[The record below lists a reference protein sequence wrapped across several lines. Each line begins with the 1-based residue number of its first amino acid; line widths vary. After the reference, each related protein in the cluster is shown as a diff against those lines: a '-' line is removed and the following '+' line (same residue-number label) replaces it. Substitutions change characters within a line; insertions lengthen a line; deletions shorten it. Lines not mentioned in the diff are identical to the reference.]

1 MIFVGVG
8 SSNPLFMR
16 QRRYWAAVGRFSK
29 IDVSVS
35 RYEYRPTIYNQF
47 NLYGSGFPTCL
58 YRSMGAR
65 PYDYRWLYKC
75 QHALS
80 NSRIYHN
87 CQPFYRLIGSK
98 PCSQSQSRQKLIPFA
113 RCWILP
119 PQTGHAVSSEATN
132 GKDDDS
138 SSFQC
143 PIRRCVHS

>member
-1 MIFVGVG
+1 
-8 SSNPLFMR
+8 MR
-16 QRRYWAAVGRFSK
+16 QRRYRAAVGRFSK

-35 RYEYRPTIYNQF
+35 RYESGPMPFRLSR
-47 NLYGSGFPTCL
+47 NLQHRDNLQSIQPVRFGISNL
-58 YRSMGAR
+58 YRSMGEGTC

-80 NSRIYHN
+80 NSRFYHN

-119 PQTGHAVSSEATN
+119 PQTGHAVSSEATDS
-132 GKDDDS
+132 KDDDS